1 MKNFTIFSILFTLM
15 SSTML
20 GQIYVSNNS
29 YVFNRG
35 SLVYSKGNLELNG
48 ANSNFYVRNE
58 GQFLQ
63 GTTVGSANTGTGK
76 LSVFQEGTVNNYAY
90 NYWCSPVGNAS
101 TAIGNEDFGITML
114 NVPTTSTA
122 STPVS
127 TTSTSYNGVSG
138 TGTVTIA
145 SYWIW
150 RFLSSNGYF
159 QWIQSAALSNIA
171 AGQGFTMKGVSGTD
185 TTNPNEA
192 VANNIGSAQR
202 YDFRGKPNDGT
213 ITIGVA
219 TGASTLTGNP
229 YPSAID
235 LNLFLVGGPGPD
247 LISGTSDDI
256 PGNPNCDGTAL
267 FWEHDKTVNSHNIA
281 QYRGGYGTY
290 NGTTSIYTPATF
302 YTYDIAGNQGS
313 VFSNPNT
320 MYERRFSPIGQG
332 FMVRGTANGTLQ
344 MRNVYRV
351 FIKEGV
357 GNNSQFERSADS
369 NQTVNYG
376 NYSDIPNVAGVDYT
390 QISKAP
396 TPHFIVNTSLNNQAV
411 RQIAI
416 GFLPNAI
423 DGVDLADS
431 KFPEPTENISTD
443 MYLYL
448 NNEPYIHSVTSFD
461 IYKRFSIGFKNANSG
476 VMTYTLKVNEFVN
489 FDVQNVFL
497 YDNLTGLY
505 HDIKNNFYEV
515 VLAPGTHNDRFEIT
529 FTDQL
534 LSTINNNIKNLAVV
548 QNNSNQLLSVANPND
563 LELKSVVLYDIT
575 GKLIFN
581 KANLGSAKS
590 YEFSTASLSEGV
602 YVVKI
607 ESKDGQSLGQKII
620 VERLK

>member
-63 GTTVGSANTGTGK
+63 GTTVGSTNTGTGK

-101 TAIGNEDFGITML
+101 TSIGNEDFGITML

-122 STPVS
+122 STTVS
-127 TTSTSYNGVSG
+127 VTSTSYNGVSG

-219 TGASTLTGNP
+219 SGASTLTGNP

-247 LISGTSDDI
+247 LISGTADDI

-302 YTYDIAGNQGS
+302 YTYDLAGNQGT

-357 GNNSQFERSADS
+357 GNNSQFEKSSDS

-376 NYSDIPNVAGVDYT
+376 NYSEIPNVAGVDYT

-423 DGVDLADS
+423 DAVDLADS

-448 NNEPYIHSVTSFD
+448 NNEPYIHSVTNFD
-461 IYKRFSIGFKNANSG
+461 INKRFPLGFKNANSG

-534 LSTINNNIKNLAVV
+534 LSTVDNNIKNLAVV
-548 QNNSNQLLSVANPND
+548 QNNSNQLLSVSNPND
-563 LELKSVVLYDIT
+563 LDLKSVVLYDIT
-575 GKLIFN
+575 GKLIFS
-581 KANLGSAKS
+581 KANLGTEKS

>member
-1 MKNFTIFSILFTLM
+1 
-15 SSTML
+15 ML
-20 GQIYVSNNS
+20 SQIYVSNNS

-302 YTYDIAGNQGS
+302 YTYDLAGNQGT

-461 IYKRFSIGFKNANSG
+461 IYKRFPISFKNANSG

-534 LSTINNNIKNLAVV
+534 LSTIDNNIKNLAVV
-548 QNNSNQLLSVANPND
+548 QNNSNQLLSVSNPND

-581 KANLGSAKS
+581 KANLGSEKS